1 MKMSILITESQERM
15 ILNESIGREF
25 GNILRRNSDIGR
37 LITTQIKEI
46 TGNDKMGILTFGAS
60 IGGLMGPVGNFL
72 EGKYPSMNDV
82 EISLLLTGAIAT
94 FFYSSPKLIDKI
106 KEKIKD
112 KGLESEFDDT
122 LSKTKELKDTFFD
135 FMESLNITLF
145 KISNILGFAFLIP
158 LLPYIHQMSEGKLS
172 MMDINRI
179 VTILLSYGVI
189 TITSSTLKEII
200 VKLIKRFRG

>member
-1 MKMSILITESQERM
+1 
-15 ILNESIGREF
+15 
-25 GNILRRNSDIGR
+25 
-37 LITTQIKEI
+37 
-46 TGNDKMGILTFGAS
+46 
-60 IGGLMGPVGNFL
+60 
-72 EGKYPSMNDV
+72 
-82 EISLLLTGAIAT
+82 
-94 FFYSSPKLIDKI
+94 
-106 KEKIKD
+106 
-112 KGLESEFDDT
+112 LESEFEDT
-122 LSKTKELKDTFFD
+122 LSKTNELKDTFFD

>member
-60 IGGLMGPVGNFL
+60 IGGLMGPVGNFI